1 MVTVLGL
8 TLPAFLGGLVFIE
21 RVFTWPGL
29 GSLAAEAIEGR
40 DYDLVI
46 GTVVVGAI
54 LVVIGNLLADLLH
67 AAIDPRVR
75 E

>member
-1 MVTVLGL
+1 M
-8 TLPAFLGGLVFIE
+8 
-21 RVFTWPGL
+21 
-29 GSLAAEAIEGR
+29 LAAHSIQAR
-40 DYDLVI
+40 DYNLVTGI
-46 GTVVVGAI
+46 VIVGAV